1 MSEVSEENIL
11 GGRVEKADFYLPFS
25 PELNEAYDNQPIFRV
40 LIDVYESSA
49 LGYLQRGYYIKFN
62 ESVYFINKKA
72 ISVFTNSQAS
82 RVLEFLKKTKR
93 EFTVD
98 VIHGTTLSGHQ
109 HVQFYD
115 VSFNSGIYTLSD
127 YKVFNSLWQDIEFE
141 LYENTYSPSIVR
153 FTGERL
159 IWYAKLLP
167 QHSLVFTNVGKI
179 VLNYIQSQG
188 HLEIYRIEKEG
199 EFVLPIYL
207 FSTKESLRFYN
218 HEIQSKLDVIPLG
231 SERRIISI
239 AKETQ
244 VISTDHDKI
253 NLDVGQYLL
262 FHPKPQQ
269 RVD

>member
-1 MSEVSEENIL
+1 MSEEIL

-40 LIDVYESSA
+40 LIDVYASSA

-82 RVLEFLKKTKR
+82 RVLEFLKKTQAQ
-93 EFTVD
+93 FTVD
-98 VIHGTTLSGHQ
+98 VIHGTTTSGHQ

-115 VSFNSGIYTLSD
+115 VSFNSAIYTLSD
-127 YKVFNSLWQDIEFE
+127 YKVFNSLWQDIEYVLFE
-141 LYENTYSPSIVR
+141 NLYSPSMVR

-167 QHSLVFTNVGKI
+167 QHSLVFTNAGKI

-188 HLEIYRIEKEG
+188 HLEIYRIEREG
-199 EFVLPIYL
+199 EFVIPNYL
-207 FSTKESLRFYN
+207 YIPRENMQFFN
-218 HEIQSKLDVIPLG
+218 HEIHQPLYVIPLG
-231 SERRIISI
+231 AERRIIDT

-244 VISTDHDKI
+244 ILSNDHETI
-253 NLDVGQYLL
+253 TLQAGQYLL
-262 FHPKPQQ
+262 YHPIPQQ
-269 RVD
+269 RRVD